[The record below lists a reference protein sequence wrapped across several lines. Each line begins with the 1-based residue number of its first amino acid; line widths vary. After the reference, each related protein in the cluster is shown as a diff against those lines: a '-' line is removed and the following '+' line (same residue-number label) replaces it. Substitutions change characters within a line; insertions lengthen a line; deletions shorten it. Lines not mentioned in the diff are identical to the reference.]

1 MKNRGKNK
9 SFLAGAA
16 ILGVAGLICK
26 VIGAVYRIPLSNYIL
41 HKEGIAYYQVAATV
55 RDEATL
61 TRELASLK
69 KINDQY
75 PKYILTL
82 DDDPTADYD
91 GIQRIN
97 VLEWL
102 LAPTGA

>member
-41 HKEGIAYYQVAATV
+41 HKEGIA
-55 RDEATL
+55 
-61 TRELASLK
+61 
-69 KINDQY
+69 
-75 PKYILTL
+75 
-82 DDDPTADYD
+82 
-91 GIQRIN
+91 
-97 VLEWL
+97 
-102 LAPTGA
+102 

>member
-41 HKEGIAYYQVAATV
+41 HKEGIAYYQVAYPV
-55 RDEATL
+55 YSTL
-61 TRELASLK
+61 LVVSSAGL
-69 KINDQY
+69 
-75 PKYILTL
+75 
-82 DDDPTADYD
+82 PTAISRMVAERVQQGRERDAL
-91 GIQRIN
+91 G
-97 VLEWL
+97 VFS
-102 LAPTGA
+102 T